1 MIKIGYALTGSFC
14 TFDIS
19 IQSIKELVN
28 LGYDVT
34 AIMSY
39 NAYEIDT
46 RFGKSKE
53 FIRQI
58 EDITQKKIIHTIQSA
73 EPIGPQKMFD
83 IMIVAPCT
91 GNTLGKLT
99 YSIVDTPV
107 TLAVKSHLR
116 NSNPVVILVSTN
128 DALSGASKN
137 IGMLMN
143 YKNYYFVPMNQD
155 DSEKKPRSIV
165 GDFSKIPET
174 LKYALNH
181 KQIQPIILK

>member
-19 IQSIKELVN
+19 IKSIKELVD
-28 LGYDVT
+28 LGYDLT

-46 RFGKSKE
+46 RFGESKE
-53 FIRQI
+53 FIRKI
-58 EDITQKKIIHTIQSA
+58 EEITQKKIIHTLQSA
-73 EPIGPQKMFD
+73 EPIGPKKMFD
-83 IMIVAPCT
+83 IIIVAPCT
-91 GNTLGKLT
+91 GNTLAKLA
-99 YSIVDTPV
+99 YSIIDTPV

-116 NSNPVVILVSTN
+116 NSSPVVILVSTN

-155 DSEKKPRSIV
+155 DYQKKPRSIV

-174 LKYALNH
+174 IKKALEDR
-181 KQIQPIILK
+181 QIQPIIFE